1 MRVRFPI
8 DTAGP
13 SARALAA
20 IVFHGMGHYD
30 WISFTTDYGLCD
42 CFVASCHGVIAR
54 LSPNVRI
61 IDITHDIPPGDV
73 RRGAHVLAEAVEH
86 LPVSVHLAVV
96 DPGVG
101 TDRRAIAVQTP
112 GGILVGPDNGLLPEA
127 ADRLGGITDV
137 VELTTTA
144 WFAPRVSPTFHGRD
158 IFAPVAARLARGAD
172 LAEAGREVDPASL
185 VRFPPPVVVLGD
197 HQVSTEIRAVDRFG
211 NVQLAVQGD
220 VVSSLGSQ
228 ILIGS
233 MPVRWVT
240 TFGDA
245 PKGSLIIY
253 IDSAGYASIAV
264 NAGRASDALA
274 VRPGDHVHIAGV

>member
-158 IFAPVAARLARGAD
+158 IFAPVAARLARVQI
-172 LAEAGREVDPASL
+172 LPRRAGKSTQRPWSVSPHQWWSSATTRSAQKSEL
-185 VRFPPPVVVLGD
+185 LIVLGMCNWPF
-197 HQVSTEIRAVDRFG
+197 RAMLFRPLVPRY
-211 NVQLAVQGD
+211 
-220 VVSSLGSQ
+220 SLDQ
-228 ILIGS
+228 C
-233 MPVRWVT
+233 P
-240 TFGDA
+240 
-245 PKGSLIIY
+245 
-253 IDSAGYASIAV
+253 
-264 NAGRASDALA
+264 
-274 VRPGDHVHIAGV
+274 